1 MSIQFSQGKLQDQ
14 ERKTILQ
21 QVQSHMQQAAQEAV
35 RDVVT
40 EIVEAE
46 VTVKLGREKGQ
57 PRQTTGQAR
66 EIDWRCNNCGCT
78 DANYF
83 TRDGHYRRELQTG
96 WGTIH
101 NLQVPMLECQHCEH
115 DVVCDY
121 AIFEKYKR
129 FWMDLSQDAFWRSGC
144 SQSLRDICDRW
155 SATVGHPVGLR
166 TVNERINQL
175 ELLVQQF
182 HNEPF
187 KHIPEVIQL
196 DGIWVT
202 ITEQGEVILHDRRD
216 RARHKRAGKKKV
228 ILVALGFWTENG
240 KEKREIVDW
249 QIAESEK
256 HEEWEVLLHRLV
268 KRGATAENGL
278 KAIIRDGCGGL
289 GQAVERVYGQSVV
302 DQRCIFH
309 KLKNVRD
316 KCRTELK
323 GDDHQEQRRQLMQ
336 EARTVYQAESAEQ
349 AKERLAVWSARWGEL
364 APESVATFERDFD
377 ATIAFYQL
385 EGVTLQWVRSTS
397 LLERVNRQLRRKF
410 RQALSFGSNIG
421 AEVALYL
428 QVQRLHAQWKHT
440 SWWQTSHALSLDVLQ
455 AYHP

>member
-21 QVQSHMQQAAQEAV
+21 HVQSCMQRAAQEAV
-35 RDVVT
+35 RGVVT
-40 EIVEAE
+40 EVVEAE
-46 VTVKLGREKGQ
+46 VTAKLGREKGQ
-57 PRQTTGQAR
+57 PRQTQSQERA
-66 EIDWRCNNCGCT
+66 IDWKCGHCGCN
-78 DANYF
+78 DANQF
-83 TRDGHYRRELQTG
+83 IRDGHYRRELQTG
-96 WGTIH
+96 WGTVQ
-101 NLQVPMLECQHCEH
+101 NLPVPMLECQCCQH
-115 DVVCDY
+115 DVICEY
-121 AIFEKYKR
+121 AIVEKYKKY
-129 FWMDLSQDAFWRSGC
+129 WMDLAQDALWSSGC

-155 SATVGHPVGLR
+155 SATVGHSVGLR
-166 TVNERINQL
+166 TVNERINHL
-175 ELLVQQF
+175 EPLVHQF
-182 HNEPF
+182 HTKPF
-187 KHIPEVIQL
+187 EQTPEVIQL

-202 ITEQGEVILHDRRD
+202 ITEQGEVVVYDRRD
-216 RARHKRAGKKKV
+216 RARNARQGKKRV

-256 HEEWEVLLHRLV
+256 HEEWEVLLRRLV
-268 KRGATAENGL
+268 ERGAKAENGL

-289 GQAVERVYGQSVV
+289 GQAVELVYAQSVI

-323 GDDHQEQRRQLMQ
+323 GDEHREQRRQLLQ
-336 EARTVYQAESAEQ
+336 EASAVYQAECAEQ
-349 AKERLAVWSARWGEL
+349 AKEQLAVWSTKWGEV
-364 APESVATFERDFD
+364 AHESVVTFERDFD

-385 EGVTLQWVRSTS
+385 EGLPLHWVRSTS

-410 RQALSFGSNIG
+410 RQALSFGSTVG

-440 SWWQTSHALSLDVLQ
+440 SWWHTSHALFFDLLQ
-455 AYHP
+455 VHYP

>member
-1 MSIQFSQGKLQDQ
+1 
-14 ERKTILQ
+14 
-21 QVQSHMQQAAQEAV
+21 
-35 RDVVT
+35 
-40 EIVEAE
+40 
-46 VTVKLGREKGQ
+46 
-57 PRQTTGQAR
+57 
-66 EIDWRCNNCGCT
+66 
-78 DANYF
+78 
-83 TRDGHYRRELQTG
+83 
-96 WGTIH
+96 
-101 NLQVPMLECQHCEH
+101 MLECQRCQH
-115 DVVCDY
+115 DVICEY
-121 AIFEKYKR
+121 AILEKYKKY
-129 FWMDLSQDAFWRSGC
+129 WMDLAQDALWSSGC

-155 SATVGHPVGLR
+155 SATVGHSVGLR
-166 TVNERINQL
+166 TVNERINHL
-175 ELLVQQF
+175 EPLVHQF
-182 HNEPF
+182 HTQPF
-187 KHIPEVIQL
+187 EQVPQVIQL

-202 ITEQGEVILHDRRD
+202 ITEQGEVVVLDRRN
-216 RARHKRAGKKKV
+216 RARNARHGKKRV

-268 KRGATAENGL
+268 KRGAKAENGL

-289 GQAVERVYGQSVV
+289 GRAVELVYAQSVI

-323 GDDHQEQRRQLMQ
+323 GDDHREQRRQILQ
-336 EARTVYQAESAEQ
+336 EASAVYQAETAEQ
-349 AKERLAVWSARWGEL
+349 AKERVAIWSAKWGEM
-364 APESVATFERDFD
+364 AHESVVTFERDFD

-385 EGVTLQWVRSTS
+385 EGLPLQWVRSTS

-410 RQALSFGSNIG
+410 RQALSFGSNLG

-440 SWWQTSHALSLDVLQ
+440 SWWHTSHALSLDLLQ
-455 AYHP
+455 VHHP